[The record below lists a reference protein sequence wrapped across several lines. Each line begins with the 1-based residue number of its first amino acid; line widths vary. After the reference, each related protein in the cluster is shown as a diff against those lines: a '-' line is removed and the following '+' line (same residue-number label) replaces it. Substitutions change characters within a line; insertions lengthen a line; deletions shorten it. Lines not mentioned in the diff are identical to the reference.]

1 MSSARRVAGVVTLR
15 SLGKEEGEGVSAE
28 RTAVMG
34 MPKGTKW
41 ERKVRKVIALRGP
54 AGASSR
60 MMDVLGRLGREASRR
75 RRRWAAEM
83 KRGYEPVWEERG
95 GGGRLGR

>member
-1 MSSARRVAGVVTLR
+1 MGLAGKADRGVESPFSSQGSRMRSARRVAGVVTLR

-41 ERKVRKVIALRGP
+41 ERKVRKVI
-54 AGASSR
+54 
-60 MMDVLGRLGREASRR
+60 MN
-75 RRRWAAEM
+75 
-83 KRGYEPVWEERG
+83 ERIK
-95 GGGRLGR
+95 